1 MSPMWMHS
9 GHIFAKGDFTRRGP
23 GTLHGVSGISTCPI
37 RTATSCRL
45 LARSAGT
52 YRRMCCLMI
61 MMPGNAVLFLHSA
74 RGTCAAALSFGP
86 KGPRIT
92 VFRGVDVSLSAELVS
107 FSTRR
112 QAELLDDRAN
122 DGDSSSVGFYAARV

>member
-1 MSPMWMHS
+1 
-9 GHIFAKGDFTRRGP
+9 
-23 GTLHGVSGISTCPI
+23 
-37 RTATSCRL
+37 
-45 LARSAGT
+45 
-52 YRRMCCLMI
+52 MCCLMI

>member
-1 MSPMWMHS
+1 
-9 GHIFAKGDFTRRGP
+9 
-23 GTLHGVSGISTCPI
+23 
-37 RTATSCRL
+37 
-45 LARSAGT
+45 
-52 YRRMCCLMI
+52 MI

>member
-1 MSPMWMHS
+1 
-9 GHIFAKGDFTRRGP
+9 
-23 GTLHGVSGISTCPI
+23 
-37 RTATSCRL
+37 
-45 LARSAGT
+45 
-52 YRRMCCLMI
+52 MCCLMI

-74 RGTCAAALSFGP
+74 RGTWAAALSFGQ

-92 VFRGVDVSLSAELVS
+92 VFRVLDVSLFAEPVG